1 MIEIIILNHLKS
13 NLSVPVR
20 LEKPEPAPAEY
31 VLFEKIGSDR
41 SNHLLASTFA
51 FQSYS
56 DSMYGASLLNGEVK
70 QVVDSLIELD
80 EIASVRLNTD
90 YNFTD
95 TTTKQYRYQAV
106 YDIKHY

>member
-1 MIEIIILNHLKS
+1 MVEVTILNHLKDK
-13 NLSVPVR
+13 LSVPVR
-20 LEKPEPAPAEY
+20 LEKPEPAPDEY

-41 SNHLLASTFA
+41 SNHLVSSTFA

-56 DSMYGASLLNGEVK
+56 KSTYGAAALNELTK
-70 QVVDSLIELD
+70 QAVDSLIELD
-80 EIASVRLNTD
+80 DIASVKLNTD

-95 TTTKQYRYQAV
+95 TATKKYRYQAV